1 MNRVRLNWSLYGI
14 ISGGREIV
22 EIESASHNAN
32 ETEFGI
38 FLDFSKVQVY
48 QICIGDHWIFHLGR
62 TSFGLCQYQ
71 KKKEKEKEI
80 EPNFVSIVQN
90 YSSCP
95 YFSGDDGKATLFN
108 IYTL

>member
-48 QICIGDHWIFHLGR
+48 QICIGDH
-62 TSFGLCQYQ
+62 
-71 KKKEKEKEI
+71 
-80 EPNFVSIVQN
+80 
-90 YSSCP
+90 
-95 YFSGDDGKATLFN
+95 
-108 IYTL
+108 